1 MRRMFSCVIPLAVAT
16 VIGLSACADQPSPFD
31 LEVAGPQ
38 VFAPF
43 FSEQPA
49 EGFTVLRRT
58 KPLSRSVSVTETVGA
73 KGGKIKLKAAG
84 VTLEIPAGALSANTT
99 ISITAPAGNA
109 VAFEFSP
116 HGLLFGTPASIRL
129 DVKGTTAEGATDS
142 DAYAGVYFVGD
153 VSGAVQ
159 PLEVLTTYL
168 DGKQIVFDILHFS
181 GYAVAGGRSGG
192 DEDAGD
198 DKPKKGKKKKA
209 R

>member
-1 MRRMFSCVIPLAVAT
+1 MRRMFSCVIPLAVAI

-43 FSEQPA
+43 FSKQPA

-109 VAFEFSP
+109 VAFQFSP
-116 HGLLFGTPASIRL
+116 HGLQFGTPASIRL

-142 DAYAGVYFVGD
+142 DGPRGSRGRGSTLIQWGSRRADTGTEKTAA
-153 VSGAVQ
+153 VSLG
-159 PLEVLTTYL
+159 
-168 DGKQIVFDILHFS
+168 F
-181 GYAVAGGRSGG
+181 
-192 DEDAGD
+192 
-198 DKPKKGKKKKA
+198 KA
-209 R
+209 NS